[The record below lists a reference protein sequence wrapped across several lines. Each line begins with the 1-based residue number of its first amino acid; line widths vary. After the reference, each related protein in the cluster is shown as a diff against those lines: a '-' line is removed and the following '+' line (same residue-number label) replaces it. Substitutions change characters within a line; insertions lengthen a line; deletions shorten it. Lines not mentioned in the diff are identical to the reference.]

1 LGAFWYLKKEI
12 DEDNV
17 VSSEMI
23 QNNQTPYA
31 VVGEEALNFPW
42 SDSLENLDPENNG
55 NKRLKN
61 WNFRKVQLRGYF
73 KKKAILGL

>member
-23 QNNQTPYA
+23 QNNQTPYS

-42 SDSLENLDPENNG
+42 SDSLDNLDPENNG